1 MFLLLFFVIIVLFL
15 IIIIIFIVV
24 FFLLVFILFERYIM
38 MVHIMLSLLLN
49 CLTKLIHV
57 MGRRLEFN
65 PRREFYLHWVI

>member
-1 MFLLLFFVIIVLFL
+1 MFLLLFFVIVVLFL
-15 IIIIIFIVV
+15 IIIIFIVI
-24 FFLLVFILFERYIM
+24 FFLLVFILFERYIL